1 MPACDLR
8 EGQDYLL
15 FKKGISPDWS
25 DPLNMQGG
33 RLIVNMR
40 REEGGQFRE
49 EVCFSKENNLLASLK
64 VFLCWLLLKTSG
76 KIDFCTGFNT
86 GVGSQRAVGDYVGGT
101 APAAYWRA
109 GTASSFNRGSSVL
122 ADL

>member
-49 EVCFSKENNLLASLK
+49 EVGFSKENNLLASQK
-64 VFLCWLLLKTSG
+64 FS
-76 KIDFCTGFNT
+76 
-86 GVGSQRAVGDYVGGT
+86 
-101 APAAYWRA
+101 
-109 GTASSFNRGSSVL
+109 
-122 ADL
+122 

>member
-49 EVCFSKENNLLASLK
+49 EVGFSKENNLLASQK
-64 VFLCWLLLKTSG
+64 F
-76 KIDFCTGFNT
+76 
-86 GVGSQRAVGDYVGGT
+86 
-101 APAAYWRA
+101 
-109 GTASSFNRGSSVL
+109 SSL
-122 ADL
+122 AFSENFW

>member
-64 VFLCWLLLKTSG
+64 VFLCWLFLKIYG
-76 KIDFCTGFNT
+76 
-86 GVGSQRAVGDYVGGT
+86 
-101 APAAYWRA
+101 
-109 GTASSFNRGSSVL
+109 
-122 ADL
+122 